1 MGGLHN
7 VFISHRHQDDAL
19 VAELK
24 ELISS
29 PRCRVRDFSVIAPL
43 SLGALADEQI
53 MAILAPRI
61 ARAGK
66 VLVIVHPRTR
76 FHRWVDW
83 EIEHACTYRSKRI
96 IGVWAPGASGCDLPG
111 PLVRHANAVVEWDAE
126 EVVAALE
133 GRDNRLPHL
142 SGSWCADR

>member
-66 VLVIVHPRTR
+66 V
-76 FHRWVDW
+76 RWVDW